1 MALLKQ
7 EASIQVPKQE
17 QPAKEERLSVF
28 LLLWVVSAGQA
39 VARSHPRR
47 LISQLGL
54 F

>member
-1 MALLKQ
+1 MALIKQ
-7 EASIQVPKQE
+7 EVSKQVPTQE
-17 QPAKEERLSVF
+17 QLAKEEQWSVF

-47 LISQLGL
+47 LILQLGL

>member
-1 MALLKQ
+1 MSLLKQ
-7 EASIQVPKQE
+7 EASIQVPTQE
-17 QPAKEERLSVF
+17 QPVKEEQLSES

>member
-7 EASIQVPKQE
+7 EASTQVHKQE
-17 QPAKEERLSVF
+17 QPVKEEQLSES

-39 VARSHPRR
+39 EARSHPRR
-47 LISQLGL
+47 LKSQLGL